1 MTDLRDL
8 YRQPSRLVLEKS
20 IDHVD
25 DGVREFLARS
35 PLFVLATTDGT
46 GVDASPR
53 GGPAGFVRVLDDHRV
68 AFGDLAGN
76 NRLDSYTN
84 LVAQPAIGMLCLV
97 PGLDETLR
105 INGRAAVSTDPVVRE
120 ECAIDG
126 KVPKVAIVVAVDECF
141 VHCGKA
147 FRRGGVWDPTTWPSV
162 DERPSPGAML
172 NDHLSLGLD
181 PAAIGADLEA
191 GYTKTMWE
199 VGGT

>member
-1 MTDLRDL
+1 
-8 YRQPSRLVLEKS
+8 
-20 IDHVD
+20 
-25 DGVREFLARS
+25 
-35 PLFVLATTDGT
+35 
-46 GVDASPR
+46 
-53 GGPAGFVRVLDDHRV
+53 
-68 AFGDLAGN
+68 
-76 NRLDSYTN
+76 
-84 LVAQPAIGMLCLV
+84 AQPAIGMLCLV